1 MAFFDFL
8 KQKEFAEITC
18 LKKDLEISANK
29 EQELNQKI
37 EELKKECESLS
48 KFKEIANLDNKKD
61 EILSK
66 IRLEEEHAEK
76 TRENHQ
82 LEIAQLKSE
91 IDKLSEEI
99 QSKK

>member
-48 KFKEIANLDNKKD
+48 
-61 EILSK
+61 
-66 IRLEEEHAEK
+66 
-76 TRENHQ
+76 
-82 LEIAQLKSE
+82 
-91 IDKLSEEI
+91 
-99 QSKK
+99 

>member
-66 IRLEEEHAEK
+66 IRLEEEHAE
-76 TRENHQ
+76 
-82 LEIAQLKSE
+82 
-91 IDKLSEEI
+91 LSI
-99 QSKK
+99 RNSSTKIRN